1 MQILL
6 ACAKTMNEST
16 PVRVSGATTPLFNT
30 AAELFAEELSMMDIE
45 DLADV
50 LHCNRKIAAENK
62 LRYMQFRDDGQKL
75 PAILAYYGQAYK
87 CLQADS
93 LTAPDFDYAQSHLHI
108 TSFLYGLLRPLDR
121 IHPYRLEGKSIL
133 QSAHADSMF
142 SYWQEL
148 LTDVL
153 LKSVE
158 ADDGLLLHL
167 ATKEMERLFDWKRVK
182 KGLRIIQPQF
192 LVNTGGK
199 LKAVSVYAKSCR
211 GAMTRYVIENRI
223 STPESLEAFSY
234 QGFRYAPE
242 HSSDDTPVFIMDL

>member
-62 LRYMQFRDDGQKL
+62 LRYMQFRDDVQKL

-87 CLQADS
+87 CLQADTF
-93 LTAPDFDYAQSHLHI
+93 TAPDFDYAQSHLHI
-108 TSFLYGLLRPLDR
+108 TSFLYGLLRPLDC
-121 IHPYRLEGKSIL
+121 IHPYRLEGKSML
-133 QSAHADSMF
+133 QSAHTDDMF
-142 SYWQEL
+142 SYWQRL

-153 LKSVE
+153 LKSVT
-158 ADDGLLLHL
+158 ADDGILLHL
-167 ATKEMERLFDWKRVK
+167 ATKEMERLFDWKRVRK
-182 KGLRIIQPQF
+182 SLRIIQPQF
-192 LVNTGGK
+192 LVNAGSK

-211 GAMTRYVIENRI
+211 GAMTRYVIKNRI

-242 HSSDDTPVFIMDL
+242 LSSVDAPVFIMNL